1 MSKSYKVSIVAVMTA
16 ISVAS
21 RILFLAPQIKPFT
34 AIIIFSGVMF
44 GGSVGFMVGVLSIIV
59 SGMFFGMNVVIVFQ
73 MLCFGLMG
81 YIAGLLFGKKV
92 KNNFLVALYGFVAV
106 FFVYAPFM
114 NYVSACLFY
123 GRFVQISTFFLY
135 VLAALT
141 MDILHSIFT
150 SLYLLVLFSKPV
162 QSSFMKLKIFQKQ

>member
-44 GGSVGFMVGVLSIIV
+44 GGSVGFMVGVLSSIV

-81 YIAGLLFGKKV
+81 YIAGLLFGKKFFSCIV
-92 KNNFLVALYGFVAV
+92 WVCGGFFCVCPI
-106 FFVYAPFM
+106 YE
-114 NYVSACLFY
+114 L
-123 GRFVQISTFFLY
+123 R
-135 VLAALT
+135 
-141 MDILHSIFT
+141 
-150 SLYLLVLFSKPV
+150 
-162 QSSFMKLKIFQKQ
+162 